1 MNCGL
6 VYVQNAAR
14 DGAAAWVLAELVDR
28 SLRVW
33 ENIPGV
39 QVCPPFDDTSSA
51 HDLASA
57 MLACVMLCLRH
68 DMLMSMR

>member
-1 MNCGL
+1 MLLQNVEMSTPLFESFPSLTVSAPCVAVNCGL

-14 DGAAAWVLAELVDR
+14 DGATAWVLGELMDR

-39 QVCPPFDDTSSA
+39 RVIAGPSI
-51 HDLASA
+51 
-57 MLACVMLCLRH
+57 
-68 DMLMSMR
+68 